1 MDTFIKESELK
12 IMEVLWQQN
21 RAMTV
26 SEMVNLCKETVDK
39 KINYIRLL
47 VNALCDKGIL
57 KCVGSKRLTKNF
69 AAIYEPALTKAE
81 YYIELLKPSEKE
93 ALQIVELLINDFD
106 GDFTVEINKLL
117 TR

>member
-93 ALQIVELLINDFD
+93 ALQIIELLINNFD
-106 GDFTVEINKLL
+106 DDFTVEINKLL

>member
-12 IMEVLWQQN
+12 VMEVLWQQN

-106 GDFTVEINKLL
+106 DDFTDEINKLL

>member
-12 IMEVLWQQN
+12 VMEVLWQQN

-93 ALQIVELLINDFD
+93 ALQIVELLINNFD
-106 GDFTVEINKLL
+106 DDFTVEINKLL

>member
-93 ALQIVELLINDFD
+93 ALQIVELLLSKYDNNFSDD
-106 GDFTVEINKLL
+106 INKLL

>member
-93 ALQIVELLINDFD
+93 ALQIIELLLSKYDNNFSDD
-106 GDFTVEINKLL
+106 INKLL

>member
-93 ALQIVELLINDFD
+93 ALQIVELLISNFD
-106 GDFTVEINKLL
+106 DDFTAEINKLL

>member
-1 MDTFIKESELK
+1 MDTFIKESEFK

-69 AAIYEPALTKAE
+69 AAIYEPALTKSE

-93 ALQIVELLINDFD
+93 ALQIIELLINNFD
-106 GDFTVEINKLL
+106 DDFTVEINKLL

>member
-12 IMEVLWQQN
+12 VMEVLWQQN

-69 AAIYEPALTKAE
+69 AAIYEPSLTKAE

-93 ALQIVELLINDFD
+93 ALQIIELLLSKYDNNFSDD
-106 GDFTVEINKLL
+106 INKLL